1 MRNNLPSHVGVDLLS
16 LVHDFV
22 EGLDKV
28 PEVLDLLRHVLVA
41 LQCLVVLPGCR
52 ISSRD
57 RQTDRRLGEV
67 RTNQYGRA
75 NSRKSG

>member
-28 PEVLDLLRHVLVA
+28 PEALDLLRHVLVA
-41 LQCLVVLPGCR
+41 LQSLVILPGCR
-52 ISSRD
+52 ETD
-57 RQTDRRLGEV
+57 RQTDGRQGEM
-67 RTNQYGRA
+67 RMNQ
-75 NSRKSG
+75 